1 MMSEFSQTA
10 APFELSHDPWG
21 RLTLVDAAGEA
32 HVDVEPIRAFPLS
45 EPNRFISICNAAGRE
60 IVHVDDLATLPEGLR
75 KTLTIELDRRE
86 FLPVIEKIHNV
97 TLDAEPTEWTVDTD
111 RGPTKF
117 LVDGADAVRPIG
129 GNRFL
134 ISDMQGVRYLVN
146 DARKLD
152 AHSRKLLEHYF

>member
-1 MMSEFSQTA
+1 MSESQ
-10 APFELSHDPWG
+10 PGNISFELSHDPWG
-21 RLTLVDAAGEA
+21 RLTLTDAAGET

-60 IVHVDDLATLPEGLR
+60 IVAIDDLATLPDDLR
-75 KTLTIELDRRE
+75 RMLTKELDRRE
-86 FLPVIEKIHNV
+86 FLPVIVKIHHV

-117 LVDGADAVRPIG
+117 LVDGSDAVRPIG
-129 GNRFL
+129 HNRFL
-134 ISDMQGVRYLVN
+134 INDMQGVRYLVN

>member
-1 MMSEFSQTA
+1 MSEPLKSA

-21 RLTLVDAAGEA
+21 RLTLIDAAGEA

-60 IVHVDDLATLPEGLR
+60 IVAVDDVATLPDELR
-75 KTLTIELDRRE
+75 KTLTTELDRRE
-86 FLPVIEKIHNV
+86 FLPVVEKIHNV

-117 LVDGADAVRPIG
+117 LVDGADAVRSIG

-134 ISDMQGVRYLVN
+134 INDMQGVRYLVN
-146 DARKLD
+146 DVRQLD
-152 AHSRKLLEHYF
+152 THSRKLLEHYF